1 MPYALWL
8 CIVAYM
14 TTIHRLEDPAHLDAG
29 GVLITYPSGYR
40 QQLSWQ
46 WSGAVDVGEMA
57 KELAQKALSGLMDGG
72 RPGWEGDVRDTNWV
86 SLTAGLGRV
95 VRDWL
100 AKRGAG
106 APGEGP
112 QTEVGVTPS

>member
-1 MPYALWL
+1 
-8 CIVAYM
+8 M
-14 TTIHRLEDPAHLDAG
+14 TTIHRLEDPARLDAG
-29 GVLITYPSGYR
+29 GALITYPSGYR
-40 QQLSWQ
+40 QQLAWQ
-46 WSGAVDVGEMA
+46 WPGPVDA
-57 KELAQKALSGLMDGG
+57 RELAKGLAEKALDGVMKGG

-100 AKRGAG
+100 EVRGRG
-106 APGEGP
+106 TPGEGP